1 MSKKAA
7 KFQPIDHV
15 AERNARN
22 LSQTAYWK
30 PLGVTQSSGSRYEA
44 GSQKIPAAV
53 QKLAYM
59 AYRQNIAIPEVQ

>member
-30 PLGVTQSSGSRYEA
+30 PLGVTQSSGSRYES
-44 GSQKIPAAV
+44 GDQKIPDSV
-53 QKLAYM
+53 QKLAVL
-59 AYRQNIAIPEVQ
+59 AYRQNITIPEVN

>member
-7 KFQPIDHV
+7 KFKPIDHV

-44 GSQKIPAAV
+44 GSQKIPDTV
-53 QKLAYM
+53 QKLAVM